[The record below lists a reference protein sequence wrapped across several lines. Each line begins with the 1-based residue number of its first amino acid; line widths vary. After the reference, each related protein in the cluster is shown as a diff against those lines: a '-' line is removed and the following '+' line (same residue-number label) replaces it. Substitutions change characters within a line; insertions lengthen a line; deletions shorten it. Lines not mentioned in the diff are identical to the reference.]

1 MNRDGKDIQVNRGT
15 VKDGSLPGF
24 LGNAGKSKEVSS
36 IFAAIL
42 EGGLHQGNE
51 SQGTIQSN
59 WLATLEQSCMDIV
72 QKAINFDVAI
82 EMIAK
87 LRSDSIRRKHAARE
101 RKGRRLTLKSKHT
114 MPTRAFLTAT
124 AQTMPEHR
132 SMIRSSDSMVH

>member
-1 MNRDGKDIQVNRGT
+1 MNRDGKDIQVNRET
-15 VKDGSLPGF
+15 VNDGSLPGF

-87 LRSDSIRRKHAARE
+87 LRSDAIRRKHAARE
-101 RKGRRLTLKSKHT
+101 RKGRRLTLRLRRIT
-114 MPTRAFLTAT
+114 PTRAC
-124 AQTMPEHR
+124 
-132 SMIRSSDSMVH
+132 